1 MPARAWD
8 REWIGLPNLDH
19 VRVHP
24 SQLLFRRVE
33 CIWGRVEF
41 VGFETLVREPDLER
55 LIIFL
60 YMHFK

>member
-1 MPARAWD
+1 VLTQAAYS

-33 CIWGRVEF
+33 GIWRRVEF
-41 VGFETLVREPDLER
+41 VGFEALV
-55 LIIFL
+55 
-60 YMHFK
+60 